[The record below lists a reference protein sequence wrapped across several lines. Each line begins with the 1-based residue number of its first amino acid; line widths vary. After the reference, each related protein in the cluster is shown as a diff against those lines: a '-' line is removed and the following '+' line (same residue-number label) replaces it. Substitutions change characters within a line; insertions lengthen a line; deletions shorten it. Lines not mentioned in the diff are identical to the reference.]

1 MLTATPDEKT
11 VRAIREN
18 NGGQLAPQPVTQ
30 TRWYMDDLESAQH
43 QADTGTITKAAQLMR
58 AAIADGTLVGVAS
71 TRFGG
76 VVRLPK
82 RFRGDPELISELEL
96 GHESVRST
104 FDEMCP
110 PQELAL
116 LARDGDFLGV
126 AVGELV
132 PVKGRSYPV
141 LVRLDPA
148 YLFFRWNEQRW
159 YYNSIAGALPITPG
173 DGRWVLH
180 APGGRLAPWQNG
192 LWKALG
198 RAYIRKEH
206 ANLHKDNW
214 EGKLANPAR
223 VATCAQGASEGEQ
236 DSWFRAVM
244 AWGVNT
250 VFGMKPGYDVKLVE
264 SNGRGWECFTKT
276 IASCDAEMIIC
287 VAGQTVTTDGGTGF
301 ANADIH
307 KSIRADL
314 IKATA
319 DALAYTVNTQ
329 ILPQYAYARK
339 GLEAIKTTPVVEW
352 DVTPPRDRAV
362 EGQALVSV
370 ASAITQLTTAFAPYQ
385 RTLDIDMLAAR
396 FGIPIAGDLNGDGKP
411 EVTVKPPAAPA
422 EDSQPQELN

>member
-1 MLTATPDEKT
+1 
-11 VRAIREN
+11 
-18 NGGQLAPQPVTQ
+18 
-30 TRWYMDDLESAQH
+30 
-43 QADTGTITKAAQLMR
+43 
-58 AAIADGTLVGVAS
+58 
-71 TRFGG
+71 
-76 VVRLPK
+76 
-82 RFRGDPELISELEL
+82 
-96 GHESVRST
+96 
-104 FDEMCP
+104 
-110 PQELAL
+110 
-116 LARDGDFLGV
+116 V

-159 YYNSIAGALPITPG
+159 YYSSIAGALPITPG

-180 APGGRLAPWQNG
+180 LPGGRSAPWQNG

-223 VATCAQGASEGEQ
+223 VATCAQGASEEQ
-236 DSWFRAVM
+236 QDNWFRAVM

-264 SNGRGWECFTKT
+264 SNGRGWECFVKT
-276 IASCDAEMIIC
+276 IAQCDAEIIIC
-287 VAGQTVTTDGGTGF
+287 VAGQTVTTDGGAGF

-314 IKATA
+314 IKSTA
-319 DALAYTVNTQ
+319 DALSYTVNTQ
-329 ILPQYAYARK
+329 ILPQYAFKRK
-339 GLEAIKTTPVVEW
+339 GIEAIATTPTVEW
-352 DVTPPRDRAV
+352 DVTPPKDRAA
-362 EGQALVSV
+362 EGASLVSV
-370 ASAITQLTTAFAPYQ
+370 ATAVTQLTTALAPYG
-385 RTLDIDMLAAR
+385 RTLDIDTLAAR

-411 EVTVKPPAAPA
+411 EIEVKPPAAPA
-422 EDSQPQELN
+422 DDTQAQELN